1 MALGRC
7 LGAVEEIFLL
17 NILRQA
23 GEEGLDQLIRYLQCL
38 EEDLI
43 REAL

>member
-1 MALGRC
+1 MPLGRY
-7 LGAVEEIFLL
+7 LSAVEEIFLL
-17 NILRQA
+17 DILRES

>member
-1 MALGRC
+1 MALGRY

-17 NILRQA
+17 DILREA
-23 GEEGLDQLIRYLQCL
+23 SEEGLDQLIRYLQCR

>member
-1 MALGRC
+1 MPLGRY

-17 NILRQA
+17 NILREA
-23 GEEGLDQLIRYLQCL
+23 SEEGLDQLIRYLQCL